1 MLFSRQFNSNNYVKQ
16 FILWIVLFICVI
28 LIAGPLALHVSS
40 ALPTVKTRN
49 IPLHLFSEE
58 RARTYFS
65 NLTLYGSRVSNTRG
79 DFYAR
84 SFLISQIERIS
95 SISKRHLQIEFDLQN
110 FTDRQHNQLQNIVVR
125 LSNPA
130 TKSKNVSC
138 LLLTAH
144 YDSVEFSLGGSDDG
158 SGIVILLEL
167 LSNLVNDLTLTF
179 SDVHL
184 IVLFTS
190 AEEINSQGAKEFIT
204 NHIWRSDIRY
214 FINID
219 ATTCNE
225 KASLNRIIPSQLVV
239 DYSRVSRPRANVII
253 EYIHKWLRLMSDYD
267 VFTLNNSLLGYEFG
281 FLLDGYNYHTSL
293 DHPLMI
299 KQGVLQDLGENLG
312 ILIRNILLGNI
323 NPQMTK
329 NIIDTDP
336 FIYFDILGR
345 YLIVYRMSTSVIIE
359 QILIIL
365 VLVIGIT
372 LILFD
377 HIWHRKRTLTCID
390 SHCIYLHF
398 KYPLI
403 IRIILIIIDFISN
416 IFSLVVGL
424 LFAIIVALT
433 MSMFQ
438 PLSWYGNATLAIF
451 LFSLPC
457 IIGIITIEYLWN
469 IFHHFMLRKWP
480 KNSFR
485 FGSTIEEQYLKKA
498 SFDFEHNLAV
508 LFIYSLLMIISIC
521 FSNRLSYLIL
531 VWSIFICPIYLLL
544 MIIEFSLRWKQLHCT
559 LFEQAYHWLFL
570 PLIVSFIPL
579 THTIEIVNRLVRILI
594 PLMVR
599 RFSFGWSRLGNVIIC
614 SVIAVPTTVFVLGF
628 IPILQR
634 TKHFGRILIILLIT
648 FFIVFIIAYYRQPF
662 SSSHPHI
669 FYAKHMSKSMYKIET
684 LSSDPVIVSLIS
696 QSSSITVTTYDGL
709 ALSPVL
715 SDFSAKSGHILHN
728 QRCLK
733 TTKCTFDDTFNRTI
747 AVQHIEIESMN
758 NFSDYIIFVQHVLS
772 YNIQVS
778 SFPFIKFLVLNQ
790 SNIPRTETRIYVTL
804 DSSSSL
810 FDINIKIR
818 RCDLIDSPFLVL
830 FTDIMS
836 NMVLM
841 GKGQC
846 QAIDDDTTLTFN
858 K

>member
-179 SDVHL
+179 SNVHL

-190 AEEINSQGAKEFIT
+190 AEEINSQGAKEFIS

-403 IRIILIIIDFISN
+403 IL
-416 IFSLVVGL
+416 VGL

-438 PLSWYGNATLAIF
+438 PLSWY
-451 LFSLPC
+451 
-457 IIGIITIEYLWN
+457 
-469 IFHHFMLRKWP
+469 
-480 KNSFR
+480 
-485 FGSTIEEQYLKKA
+485 
-498 SFDFEHNLAV
+498 
-508 LFIYSLLMIISIC
+508 
-521 FSNRLSYLIL
+521 
-531 VWSIFICPIYLLL
+531 
-544 MIIEFSLRWKQLHCT
+544 EFSLRWKQLHCT

>member
-323 NPQMTK
+323 NLQMTK

-403 IRIILIIIDFISN
+403 IL
-416 IFSLVVGL
+416 VGL
-424 LFAIIVALT
+424 LFSIIVALT

-438 PLSWYGNATLAIF
+438 PLSWY
-451 LFSLPC
+451 
-457 IIGIITIEYLWN
+457 
-469 IFHHFMLRKWP
+469 
-480 KNSFR
+480 
-485 FGSTIEEQYLKKA
+485 
-498 SFDFEHNLAV
+498 
-508 LFIYSLLMIISIC
+508 
-521 FSNRLSYLIL
+521 
-531 VWSIFICPIYLLL
+531 
-544 MIIEFSLRWKQLHCT
+544 EFSLRWKQLHCT

>member
-179 SDVHL
+179 SNVHL

-190 AEEINSQGAKEFIT
+190 AEEINSQGAKEFIS

-299 KQGVLQDLGENLG
+299 KQGVLQDLGENL
-312 ILIRNILLGNI
+312 
-323 NPQMTK
+323 
-329 NIIDTDP
+329 
-336 FIYFDILGR
+336 
-345 YLIVYRMSTSVIIE
+345 
-359 QILIIL
+359 
-365 VLVIGIT
+365 
-372 LILFD
+372 
-377 HIWHRKRTLTCID
+377 
-390 SHCIYLHF
+390 
-398 KYPLI
+398 
-403 IRIILIIIDFISN
+403 
-416 IFSLVVGL
+416 
-424 LFAIIVALT
+424 
-433 MSMFQ
+433 
-438 PLSWYGNATLAIF
+438 
-451 LFSLPC
+451 
-457 IIGIITIEYLWN
+457 
-469 IFHHFMLRKWP
+469 
-480 KNSFR
+480 
-485 FGSTIEEQYLKKA
+485 
-498 SFDFEHNLAV
+498 
-508 LFIYSLLMIISIC
+508 
-521 FSNRLSYLIL
+521 
-531 VWSIFICPIYLLL
+531 
-544 MIIEFSLRWKQLHCT
+544 EFSLRWKQLHCT